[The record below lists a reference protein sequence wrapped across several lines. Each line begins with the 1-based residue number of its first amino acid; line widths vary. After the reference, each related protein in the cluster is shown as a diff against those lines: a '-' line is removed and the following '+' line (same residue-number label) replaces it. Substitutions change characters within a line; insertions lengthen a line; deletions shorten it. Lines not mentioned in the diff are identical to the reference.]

1 VKVDAYLRVSS
12 TKGRDPSGES
22 FITTDEQRR
31 AIEAY
36 AAGHGLEVA
45 EWWTDLDQSGGTLE
59 RPEFQKALNRCRNGE
74 TGGMIAAKLD
84 RLTRSTIGLG
94 TLIEEARAGSWNLI
108 AVDFGLDLFSANG
121 ELVANVLGSVAQWER
136 KRRGDDWSA
145 ARRSAIERGIPNGR
159 VPLGYRKRPNG
170 RPEIVERQAA
180 KIREAFRLR
189 AAGTPFSQIAKR
201 FRWSHSTTRQMLCNE
216 AYIGVARSGAFLN
229 ESAFPAIVSR
239 QAFEAAQ
246 EGRTT
251 QPVPEGETT
260 KGLLLLGLARCAGCG
275 RTLKAIR
282 RKRADGSYVGS
293 YYCKNAASEL
303 CTNRAYVHA
312 DELDA
317 YIGAWFTDAL
327 KTAPRMIDV
336 VSAGRELEA
345 AQGEQAQAEAQ
356 LAAYVENADAL
367 DATLFQRGLA
377 SRQRRL
383 ESAQEAVRHLSAR
396 LTRLPVG
403 GSLLNLWADFSPSER
418 REVLGGFL
426 DRIDVSRGASSDL
439 AGNLRIVWADGT
451 VAQDEARVRVTAA

>member
-36 AAGHGLEVA
+36 AASHKLEIG

-59 RPEFQKALNRCRNGE
+59 RPEFQKALDRCRSGE
-74 TGGMIAAKLD
+74 TGGIIAAKLD

-94 TLIEEARAGSWNLI
+94 TLIEEARAGGWNLI

-136 KRRGDDWSA
+136 KRRGDDWSV
-145 ARRSAIERGIPNGR
+145 ARRNAIERGIPNGR
-159 VPLGYRKRPNG
+159 VPLGYRKQDKRPV
-170 RPEIVERQAA
+170 IVEKQAA
-180 KIREAFRLR
+180 KVREAFRLR

-216 AYIGVARSGAFLN
+216 AYIGIARSGEFVN
-229 ESAFPAIVSR
+229 EHAFPPIVTR
-239 QAFEAAQ
+239 QEFEAAQ
-246 EGRTT
+246 AGRTT
-251 QPVPEGETT
+251 QPVPAGETT

-282 RKRADGSYVGS
+282 RKRADGSYVGA
-293 YYCKNAASEL
+293 YYCKNAASEA
-303 CTNRAYVHA
+303 CTDRAYVHTDA
-312 DELDA
+312 LDT

-327 KTAPRMIDV
+327 KTVPRMVDV
-336 VSAGRELEA
+336 VAAGRELDA
-345 AQGEQAQAEAQ
+345 AQAEQVQAEVQ
-356 LAAYVENADAL
+356 LNAYIENADAL
-367 DATLFQRGLA
+367 DAARFQRGI
-377 SRQRRL
+377 STRQARL
-383 ESAQEAVRHLSAR
+383 ESAQEQVRQLSAR
-396 LTRLPVG
+396 LTRIPAG
-403 GSLLNLWADFSPSER
+403 GTLTQLWADFGPSER

-426 DRIDVSRGASSDL
+426 DHIEVRRGASSDL
-439 AGNLRIVWADGT
+439 AGNVMIVWADGT
-451 VAQDEARVRVTAA
+451 VAKDEARVRKAAA

>member
-36 AAGHGLEVA
+36 AAAHKLEVA

-59 RPEFQKALNRCRNGE
+59 RPEFQKALERCRSGE
-74 TGGMIAAKLD
+74 TGGIIAAKLD

-94 TLIEEARAGSWNLI
+94 TLIEEARSGGWNLI

-145 ARRSAIERGIPNGR
+145 ARRNAIERGIPNGR
-159 VPLGYRKRPNG
+159 VPLGYRKQDKHPV
-170 RPEIVERQAA
+170 IVEKQAA
-180 KIREAFRLR
+180 KVREAFSLR

-216 AYIGVARSGAFLN
+216 AYIGIARSGEFVN
-229 ESAFPAIVSR
+229 EHAFPPIVTR
-239 QAFEAAQ
+239 QEFEAAQ
-246 EGRTT
+246 AGRTT
-251 QPVPEGETT
+251 QPVPAGETT

-282 RKRADGSYVGS
+282 RKRADGSFVGA

-303 CTNRAYVHA
+303 CTDRAYVHT
-312 DELDA
+312 DELDS
-317 YIGAWFTDAL
+317 YIGGWFTDAL
-327 KTAPRMIDV
+327 KTVPRMIDV
-336 VSAGRELEA
+336 VAAGLELDA
-345 AQGEQAQAEAQ
+345 AQAEQAQAEAQ

-367 DATLFQRGLA
+367 DAALFQRGLA
-377 SRQRRL
+377 SRQGRL

-396 LTRLPVG
+396 LTRLPAG
-403 GSLLNLWADFSPSER
+403 GSLLNLWADFSASES

-426 DRIDVSRGASSDL
+426 DRVEVSRGASSDL
-439 AGNLRIVWADGT
+439 AGNVRIVWADGT
-451 VAQDEARVRVTAA
+451 NEEAGIRKAAA